1 MNEICANAEKN
12 FNARKAARLE
22 ETKAVSET
30 IEILTQ
36 DDARDAMSGTFNF
49 LQTSAQQQSRKAA
62 AMALRRTAA
71 KMHNPQLSLL
81 ANSVELDA
89 FTKVKKAIDDMIAML
104 KKQMADE
111 VKKNDWCKAEI
122 HSNEMAT
129 ERGEDEKAD
138 LEAKIAELAETI
150 KSLEA
155 SIADAKAQIAQLRL
169 DLQRSSEDRKA
180 P

>member
-49 LQTSAQQQSRKAA
+49 LQTSSQQQSRKAA
-62 AMALRRTAA
+62 AEALRTFARKT
-71 KMHNPQLSLL
+71 HNPQLSLL

-104 KKQMADE
+104 KKQQADE

-122 HSNEMAT
+122 HENEMAT
-129 ERGEDEKAD
+129 EKAEDLKAD
-138 LEAKIAELAETI
+138 LEARIAELAEKI
-150 KSLEA
+150 KALEDG
-155 SIADAKAQIAQLRL
+155 IQMRKHRL
-169 DLQRSSEDRKA
+169 LSCSWISSD
-180 P
+180 